1 MKIPRLPKGFT
12 LIELLVVIS
21 IIAVLASLAVPAVTG
36 ALVKGQLI
44 QAVNNARQIHLAT
57 SSMAN
62 DATANSDPS
71 IGWPGDVANLANT
84 SDFVNILASYD
95 YLKPGDMKVF
105 AAAGITPYTTGTVSG
120 TSGLSPK
127 FSSTTPN
134 SAFLVYTVSDNDAS
148 NVIFLTSKNYNF
160 TAPDKAPDAATKPF
174 GDKGFVVCRKGGDCS
189 VYKKQQLMTTTGI
202 AAMGSATSGT
212 ASLKVLGDN

>member
-1 MKIPRLPKGFT
+1 MKLPRPPKGFT

-71 IGWPGDVANLANT
+71 IGWPGDVANMSKT

-120 TSGLSPK
+120 TSGLSPA
-127 FSSTTPN
+127 FTAAN

-148 NVIFLTSKNYNF
+148 NVIFLTSKNYDF
-160 TAPDKAPDAATKPF
+160 TSPSTAPDTSKKPF

-189 VYKKQQLMTTTGI
+189 VYKKQQLMTSTGI

-212 ASLKVLGDN
+212 SSLKVLADN